1 MFTSVGS
8 VSETMVMLMKSTGQ
22 YVHARIYI
30 KSHAEIYANTLK
42 RCITA
47 VEASPH
53 SYETFRLAIETIRN
67 DIDSSLKPRLFNG
80 LKQEREYYNT
90 ACTHALDIID
100 KLNARFNTGASDSEP
115 RGYRNRGFLIPAR
128 NNIFD

>member
-8 VSETMVMLMKSTGQ
+8 VSETMVVLMKSTGR
-22 YVHARIYI
+22 YVHARIFV
-30 KSHAEIYANTLK
+30 KSYAEIYATTLK
-42 RCITA
+42 RCIAA
-47 VEASPH
+47 VESSPH
-53 SYETFRLAIETIRN
+53 SYETFRLAIEAIHN

-90 ACTHALDIID
+90 ACTHALDIVD

-115 RGYRNRGFLIPAR
+115 RGYRNKGFLIPTN